1 MTGRALRTRA
11 DQEQEERER
20 LAPWAAR
27 SADSRGRVVAEP
39 EHRYRTAF
47 QRDRDRIVHSRAFRR
62 LEYKT
67 QVFVHHEGDHY
78 RNRLTHTLEGAQ
90 IARTVARILRLNED
104 LAEAVALAHDLGH
117 TPFGHAGER
126 VLDELLCGAGGFDHN
141 RQTLRVVDWL
151 EERAP
156 GLRGLNLTWETREG
170 ILKHGCRWEH
180 PVPVPERGAQPS
192 LEAQVADR
200 SDEIAYVNHDLD
212 DGLRSGL
219 LTPAQLEEVPLWR
232 EVHGQVRQRMP
243 DAAERVLRTQTI
255 AALIDRLVA
264 GLVEASARRLEAAA
278 PPDVE
283 AVRRRDTVERLLGYE
298 PGLEKALRE
307 LKDFLYRNLYH
318 HAHVVATTRQ
328 AEQVLAE
335 LWQVVR
341 ADPRK
346 LPESVRA
353 RFAEDGE
360 DRAIADY
367 LAGMTDRFALAEH
380 RRLVGSDGAHA

>member
-1 MTGRALRTRA
+1 MTGPALRTRA

-20 LAPWAAR
+20 LAPWAVR
-27 SADSRGRVVAEP
+27 SADSRGRVAAEP
-39 EHRYRTAF
+39 EHPYRTAF

-90 IARTVARILRLNED
+90 IARTIARILRLNED

-126 VLDELLCGAGGFDHN
+126 VLNELLRGAGGFDHN

-151 EERAP
+151 EQRAP

-170 ILKHGCRWEH
+170 ILKHGCRWDH
-180 PVPVPERGAQPS
+180 PVPVPEPSAQPS

-219 LTPAQLEEVPLWR
+219 LTLAQLEEVVLWR
-232 EVHGQVRQRMP
+232 EVHAAVRGRMP
-243 DAAERVLRTQTI
+243 GAAERVLRTRTV
-255 AALIDRLVA
+255 AALIDHLVT
-264 GLVEASARRLEAAA
+264 GLVEASARRLAAAA
-278 PPDVE
+278 PPDAE
-283 AVRRRDTVERLLGYE
+283 AVRRGDTLARLLGYE

-328 AEQVLAE
+328 AERVLAE

-360 DRAIADY
+360 ERAIADY

-380 RRLVGSDGAHA
+380 RRLVEPDGPVG